1 MNIHIHATL
10 EKEHKPY
17 QKPHPKP
24 SISYALPTGAPVRRV
39 RRVLLRYPSH
49 LWSGILV
56 GHHRTLVTPWW
67 MTGGWMIIAIDE
79 AEICGYAF
87 WVNLQDLPEV
97 F

>member
-1 MNIHIHATL
+1 
-10 EKEHKPY
+10 
-17 QKPHPKP
+17 
-24 SISYALPTGAPVRRV
+24 
-39 RRVLLRYPSH
+39 
-49 LWSGILV
+49 
-56 GHHRTLVTPWW
+56 VTPWW